1 MLYTPGK
8 SPIIHPQPHKTMKVN
23 TYKVL
28 EECVEHGIT
37 YGWRRAHKYTPE
49 PDEQTIHGEI
59 HRAIML
65 EISEY
70 FSFDDEATETI
81 Q

>member
-1 MLYTPGK
+1 
-8 SPIIHPQPHKTMKVN
+8 MKVN

-28 EECVEHGIT
+28 EECVERGIT
-37 YGWRRAHKYTPE
+37 YGWRRAHKHTPE

-65 EISEY
+65 EIDEY
-70 FSFDDEATETI
+70 FSFDDEAAETI

>member
-8 SPIIHPQPHKTMKVN
+8 SPIIHPVMKVN

-28 EECVEHGIT
+28 EECVERGIT
-37 YGWRRAHKYTPE
+37 YGWRRAHKHCDDPE
-49 PDEQTIHGEI
+49 VHTIQGEI
-59 HRAIML
+59 HRATMI
-65 EISEY
+65 EITEY

>member
-1 MLYTPGK
+1 
-8 SPIIHPQPHKTMKVN
+8 MKVN

-28 EECVEHGIT
+28 EECVERGIT
-37 YGWRRAHKYTPE
+37 YGWRRAHKHCDDPE
-49 PDEQTIHGEI
+49 VHTIQGEI
-59 HRAIML
+59 HRATMI
-65 EISEY
+65 EITEY